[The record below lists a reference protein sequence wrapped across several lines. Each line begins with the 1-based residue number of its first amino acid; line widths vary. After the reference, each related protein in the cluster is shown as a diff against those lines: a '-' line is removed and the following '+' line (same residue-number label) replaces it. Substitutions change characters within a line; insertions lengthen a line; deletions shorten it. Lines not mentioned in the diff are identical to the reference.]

1 VRSSFITWY
10 PYCRRSD
17 AIAAAL
23 GGSSHLIHYL
33 SFKRP
38 LQAPLKYLLQAATTW
53 RALAR
58 DRPDLVLV
66 AVPPIFAALPA
77 WLYGRRSGA
86 RIVVD
91 AHTGI
96 FEHTRW
102 RWLMPLTRAVL
113 ARVDVV
119 VVTCEHLRQRVAA
132 WGVPA
137 VVIGDVPVHFSA
149 GRAPVPCDG
158 PRVVVVN
165 TFSVDEPVEA
175 VCAAA
180 AMLPEARFFVT
191 GDLRYA
197 RAAWLKQRPAN
208 LTFTG
213 FLPEEDYAGLLR
225 AADVVVVLTTYDHT
239 MQRGAY
245 EALALGKPLVTSD
258 WPLLRATFSRGSVYV
273 RNQPADIASGV
284 RRALAEQQRLSGEM
298 CSLQGE
304 RAALFAARLQELL
317 RAARQPPL
325 APAWQEGELYARINC
340 SKEKR

>member
-1 VRSSFITWY
+1 MWRGSVSSSFITWY

-23 GGSSHLIHYL
+23 GGTSHLIHYL

-38 LQAPLKYLLQAATTW
+38 LQAPVKYLLQTAVTW
-53 RALAR
+53 RVLR
-58 DRPDLVLV
+58 HERPDLVLV
-66 AVPPIFAALPA
+66 AVPPIFAALPV
-77 WLYGRRSGA
+77 WLYARRSGA

-102 RWLMPLTRAVL
+102 QWLMPLTRAVL

-119 VVTCEHLRQRVAA
+119 VVTGEHLRQQVAA
-132 WGVPA
+132 WGVPV
-137 VVIGDVPVHFSA
+137 VVIGDVPVEFGP
-149 GRAPVPCDG
+149 GRPPAPCNA
-158 PRVVVVN
+158 PRIVVVN
-165 TFSVDEPVEA
+165 TFSIDEPVDA
-175 VCAAA
+175 VLAAA
-180 AMLPEARFFVT
+180 SQLSEARFFVT

-197 RAAWLKQRPAN
+197 RTAWLNERPAN

-258 WPLLRATFSRGSVYV
+258 WSLLRATFSRGTIHV
-273 RNQPADIASGV
+273 RNESTDIARGI
-284 RRALAEQQRLSGEM
+284 RRALAEPQRLSTEM
-298 CSLQGE
+298 RSLKRE
-304 RAALFAARLQELL
+304 RAALFSARLQELL
-317 RAARQPPL
+317 RIAGLPAAVESPG
-325 APAWQEGELYARINC
+325 ASTSARC
-340 SKEKR
+340 SA